1 MNDLT
6 EAEPEPRPYVPGTC
20 VLAHRTD
27 PDRLRPAMDGA
38 WVCWGCH
45 AKALRQLVQLAPLHR
60 TLGEIVAIATA
71 GPRSGPRS
79 AEIRVPLHDAAADC
93 RRDIRTALTEWAVV
107 VVDARGLVPPPLDP
121 EQASQRAVD
130 QLAGWLL
137 AHHDWLLYEHPG
149 AYAMDLGDLHRSA
162 FALTY
167 PSGRRP
173 REFAPCP
180 QPDCAGML
188 SARLAP
194 GDLLPEVLTCNACG
208 WQVPPSR
215 WLAGRPGRWLTV
227 VELAVILGVSV
238 RTVERAAA
246 KWPSDGGRP
255 ARYDADLATR
265 AYESGRAALTQV
277 RAVSQDACHR
287 AITVGPVTTLPV
299 GTQ

>member
-1 MNDLT
+1 MT
-6 EAEPEPRPYVPGTC
+6 APWTAC
-20 VLAHRTD
+20 VLIHWKD
-27 PDRLRPAMDGA
+27 PERQRRAADGLF
-38 WVCWGCH
+38 VCHGCH
-45 AKALRQLVQLAPLHR
+45 AKTLRQLVQLAPLHR

-79 AEIRVPLHDAAADC
+79 AEIRIPLHDAAATL
-93 RRDIRTALTEWAVV
+93 RGHIRQKLAGWVPIVADT
-107 VVDARGLVPPPLDP
+107 RGLVLPAVDTT
-121 EQASQRAVD
+121 ADSQRAVD
-130 QLAGWLL
+130 QLVGWLL
-137 AHHDWLLYEHPG
+137 PHHDWLLTEDPEG
-149 AYAMDLGDLHRSA
+149 WATDLGDLHRSA

-167 PSGRRP
+167 PSGRTP

-215 WLAGRPGRWLTV
+215 WLVGRPGRWLTV